1 VAHIN
6 GPVRRR
12 VNDSQVNDSKD
23 EPDAEAARGAT
34 RRGGWLVL
42 NGAATPARAGAAGR
56 ASHGSH
62 AGRDIRDIWAG
73 IGRRW
78 WT

>member
-1 VAHIN
+1 M
-6 GPVRRR
+6 
-12 VNDSQVNDSKD
+12 NDSKD

-42 NGAATPARAGAAGR
+42 NEAVTPARTGAAGH
-56 ASHGSH
+56 AGHGS
-62 AGRDIRDIWAG
+62 RDIRDIWAG